1 MLQPNFL
8 FYYTLYS
15 LSVFS
20 MAKSLQ
26 LILEISVT
34 YRLASYLPADNWLI
48 CRLRVRAMHDF
59 QQQYQLYWIQV
70 SLEFPFTGKI
80 IAQSTD
86 IVASKETVQK
96 EDLPK
101 REGHRENK
109 KDERKGLKDTKM
121 NTRKNNSLQKDG
133 GKCGIKEMAQNVSLK
148 SGMNA
153 GNFKLHK
160 TVHNITSC
168 TERCCEDPLC
178 DIAVIMTNRCYTV
191 QCYSPKDC
199 ESKESETPDII
210 IAYLDNHLRNNQ
222 NGTTPTTHIIFN
234 EDRKINKKT
243 VIPNSSEGT

>member
-109 KDERKGLKDTKM
+109 KDERKGLKDMKM

-168 TERCCEDPLC
+168 TERCCEDTTDRDRSVTSKMFAKFFENEMDCKRQLRKTGREIDWTNKELLGAITNFLVSLGILVVYC
-178 DIAVIMTNRCYTV
+178 VLIAKN
-191 QCYSPKDC
+191 
-199 ESKESETPDII
+199 
-210 IAYLDNHLRNNQ
+210 L
-222 NGTTPTTHIIFN
+222 
-234 EDRKINKKT
+234 
-243 VIPNSSEGT
+243 